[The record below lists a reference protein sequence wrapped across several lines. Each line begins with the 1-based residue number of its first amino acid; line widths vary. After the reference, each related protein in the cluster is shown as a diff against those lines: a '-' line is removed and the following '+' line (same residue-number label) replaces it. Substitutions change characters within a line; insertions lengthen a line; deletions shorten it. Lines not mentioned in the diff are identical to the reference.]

1 MKTHY
6 DLIVAGLGPAGA
18 SSAYSAAK
26 SGLSVLALDKSK
38 FPRMKPC
45 GGGITAKG
53 IKATEMDWLSCVE
66 FQAHRVK
73 LVYRNQY
80 PLEFTSQTPLVYMV
94 SRPTFDHFL
103 LKQAERQ
110 GAVIQ
115 ENEKIKS
122 VRQDKEGVT
131 VATERQTYTSNY
143 LVGADGALGIVRRQI
158 LNVEDKKSLYIA
170 AETESCPMERGID
183 TAEEEIYFHLGS
195 VPSGYGWVF
204 GKKIHQSVG
213 VYGTMYKM
221 KNPVHRYRE
230 FVNGYA
236 KQIKGNYVPVRAHPV
251 PVYQAKNNT
260 VARGRILLAGDAAG
274 LVDPLLGEGIY
285 YALYSGRIAGE
296 MIARHRNSR
305 EDIATLYQNRIDREI
320 GQNLAIA
327 EKLAKL
333 ICRFPALSFKLFRE
347 YPKLFSDFCRVLAG
361 TQTYQGFV
369 QELKS
374 ELLLKKPFLT
384 RLLLG
389 TNRLRVLLS
398 NN

>member
-26 SGLSVLALDKSK
+26 LGLSVLALDKSK

-53 IKATEMDWLSCVE
+53 VKATEMDWSSCVE

-73 LVYRNQY
+73 LVCRNQS
-80 PLEFTSQTPLVYMV
+80 PLEFVSQTPLIYMV

-103 LKQAERQ
+103 LKQAEKQ
-110 GAVIQ
+110 GAAIKQ
-115 ENEKIKS
+115 NEKIKS
-122 VRQDKEGVT
+122 VKQDKEGVT
-131 VATERQTYTSNY
+131 VVTERQTYSSNY
-143 LVGADGALGIVRRQI
+143 LVGADGALGVVRRQI
-158 LNVEDKKSLYIA
+158 LGTENKKSLYVA
-170 AETESCPMERGID
+170 AETESCPMKRGVD
-183 TAEEEIYFHLGS
+183 TAGEEIYFHLGS

-213 VYGTMYKM
+213 VYGTTQKM
-221 KNPVHRYRE
+221 KNPVSQYRE
-230 FVNGYA
+230 FAEAYA
-236 KQIKGNYVPVRAHPV
+236 RQINGNYVPVRAHPV
-251 PVYQAKNNT
+251 PVYQAKSNI

-296 MIARHRNSR
+296 SIAQNGNSG
-305 EDIATLYQNRIDREI
+305 ESIAEQYQNRINKEI

-333 ICRFPALSFKLFRE
+333 IYRFPALSFKLFRE

-369 QELKS
+369 QEWRS

-389 TNRLRVLLS
+389 TNRFHVLLS
-398 NN
+398 ND